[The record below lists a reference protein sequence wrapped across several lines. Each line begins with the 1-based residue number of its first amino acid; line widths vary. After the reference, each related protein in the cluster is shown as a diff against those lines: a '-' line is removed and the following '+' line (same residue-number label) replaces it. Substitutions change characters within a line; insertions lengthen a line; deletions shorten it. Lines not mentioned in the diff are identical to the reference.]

1 MLTPFL
7 LTALILTAVGVFG
20 HTIYRRFLL
29 LRAARPEPR
38 FDRFGERLRG
48 VLVYAFG
55 QKKFLSGEQPAGW
68 MHFVIFW
75 GFITVAIRTLTL
87 FGQGYAP
94 HFYLPGLHP
103 DGLGGPYLLL
113 KDTVEGGV
121 IIAVL
126 IALYR
131 WLFAHPRRLFGFAPA
146 EKRLAQQ
153 SHWEALVILFFI
165 LGLMV
170 TDFLYDGARFALE
183 SDPLNLS
190 ERHWAFLGSA
200 VASLMQGME
209 QKALK
214 LLGDLSWWLHI
225 VIILIFLNLLPR
237 SKHFHIITA
246 IPNVFFR
253 KLEPAGALSLMDLEK
268 GETYGTSRIDQF
280 TWKQVL
286 DMYSCTECGRCSS
299 ACPATASGKPLAPR
313 QLLLDL
319 RDHLYSHEKELLQKK
334 DGQNGEGAGANIVGE
349 NLIHDDVLWS
359 CTTCRACEEACPVLI
374 EYVDKIVDMRRHLV
388 QEEARF
394 PPELNRAFKGME
406 TQSNPWGIS
415 QEDRAAWAGGTEVPL
430 FSDHPDAEY
439 LYYVGCAGSFDDR
452 SKKTTLALVKILKK
466 AGVSFAILGKEELC
480 NGETARRIG
489 NEYLF
494 QTMAQSLIEVFEKYG
509 VKKILTNCPHCFN
522 TLKNEYPQLGGK
534 YQVIHAAEFVHEL
547 IREGK
552 IVLAQELPNKVTYH
566 DSCYYGRYN
575 QIYDAPREVIRG
587 IKGSQLQEMNK
598 CRHDAMCCGAGGGW
612 MWMEEPKDKRV
623 NYIRVQQALE
633 TNPDIIA
640 VSCPYC
646 MIMMEDGLKAKGV
659 DEKVKTL
666 DVMELVERVMK

>member
-1 MLTPFL
+1 
-7 LTALILTAVGVFG
+7 
-20 HTIYRRFLL
+20 
-29 LRAARPEPR
+29 
-38 FDRFGERLRG
+38 
-48 VLVYAFG
+48 
-55 QKKFLSGEQPAGW
+55 
-68 MHFVIFW
+68 
-75 GFITVAIRTLTL
+75 
-87 FGQGYAP
+87 
-94 HFYLPGLHP
+94 
-103 DGLGGPYLLL
+103 
-113 KDTVEGGV
+113 
-121 IIAVL
+121 
-126 IALYR
+126 
-131 WLFAHPRRLFGFAPA
+131 
-146 EKRLAQQ
+146 
-153 SHWEALVILFFI
+153 
-165 LGLMV
+165 
-170 TDFLYDGARFALE
+170 
-183 SDPLNLS
+183 
-190 ERHWAFLGSA
+190 
-200 VASLMQGME
+200 
-209 QKALK
+209 
-214 LLGDLSWWLHI
+214 
-225 VIILIFLNLLPR
+225 
-237 SKHFHIITA
+237 
-246 IPNVFFR
+246 
-253 KLEPAGALSLMDLEK
+253 
-268 GETYGTSRIDQF
+268 
-280 TWKQVL
+280 
-286 DMYSCTECGRCSS
+286 
-299 ACPATASGKPLAPR
+299 
-313 QLLLDL
+313 
-319 RDHLYSHEKELLQKK
+319 LQKK
-334 DGQNGEGAGANIVGE
+334 DGQNGEGASANIVGE

-415 QEDRAAWAGGTEVPL
+415 QEDRAAWAGGAEVPL

-480 NGETARRIG
+480 NGETARRLG

-494 QTMAQSLIEVFEKYG
+494 QTMAQGLIEVFEKYG

-623 NYIRVQQALE
+623 NYIRAQQALE
-633 TNPDIIA
+633 TGPDIIA

-646 MIMMEDGLKAKGV
+646 MIMMEDGLKAKGM